1 MAKKAVTLFC
11 AVAMAFY
18 LVGCATVTVPV
29 FEYNCLGKNRTCPAK
44 QSSAFDFYCAACDPD
59 HDNIEGVQT
68 DTGSTEYVPVYPD
81 GVGNLP
87 VAISSTS
94 FSSSSSS
101 ASSSSATAKPSA
113 PSKTDRED
121 SSDKKQ
127 EEASST
133 ETQEK
138 IDLPTAGELMAL
150 RQAKSYLSS
159 PISRTTLIAR
169 LESDGFSSEEAAYA
183 VKNCKADWNKQ
194 AEKAAEKHLARHP
207 LYLNLLVDQLEL
219 DGFTTD
225 EALHGAT
232 AAYNTPLSQY
242 PARPLVQTIEKTKP

>member
-44 QSSAFDFYCAACDPD
+44 QSNAFDFFCDACDPD
-59 HDNIEGVQT
+59 HDNIEGIKKNTSSTDYVPGSAVDPEDASTQSSDSAESSDAPASAESSVDSEADSEDPSDEALETT
-68 DTGSTEYVPVYPD
+68 DTP
-81 GVGNLP
+81 
-87 VAISSTS
+87 
-94 FSSSSSS
+94 
-101 ASSSSATAKPSA
+101 
-113 PSKTDRED
+113 TD
-121 SSDKKQ
+121 Q
-127 EEASST
+127 
-133 ETQEK
+133 
-138 IDLPTAGELMAL
+138 ELMAL
-150 RQAKSYLSS
+150 RRAKSYLAS

-169 LESDGFSSEEAAYA
+169 LKADGFSSEEAAYA

-219 DGFTTD
+219 DGFTAD

-232 AAYNTPLSQY
+232 TAYNTPLSQY

>member
-1 MAKKAVTLFC
+1 MPKKVVTLLC

-94 FSSSSSS
+94 LSSSSSS

-138 IDLPTAGELMAL
+138 VAAPTTRETSAL
-150 RQAKSYLSS
+150 QQAKSYLSS
-159 PISRTTLIAR
+159 APISRSALIAK
-169 LESDGFSSEEAAYA
+169 LKAEGFSSGEATYA
-183 VKNCKADWNKQ
+183 AENCKADWNKQ
-194 AEKAAEKHLARHP
+194 AEKAAKNHLARHP
-207 LYLNLLVDQLEL
+207 VYLSLLVEQLEL
-219 DGFTTD
+219 DGFTAD
-225 EALHGAT
+225 EALNGAT
-232 AAYNTPLSQY
+232 AAYNAPLSMY
-242 PARPLVQTIEKTKP
+242 PSIHIEPHFP

>member
-1 MAKKAVTLFC
+1 
-11 AVAMAFY
+11 MAFY

-94 FSSSSSS
+94 LSSSSSS

-138 IDLPTAGELMAL
+138 VAAPTTRETSAL
-150 RQAKSYLSS
+150 QQAKSYLSS
-159 PISRTTLIAR
+159 APISRAALIAAEDYYYVMTMTEQAG
-169 LESDGFSSEEAAYA
+169 LGEAYKETADYVFSTFG
-183 VKNCKADWNKQ
+183 
-194 AEKAAEKHLARHP
+194 L
-207 LYLNLLVDQLEL
+207 
-219 DGFTTD
+219 TTYD
-225 EALHGAT
+225 L
-232 AAYNTPLSQY
+232 
-242 PARPLVQTIEKTKP
+242 I